1 MNKMKKKTR
10 VFIMIGIAILSIFI
24 GIGLGSVFVSPT
36 KIVEIFMNKT
46 IDYPLPEN
54 FNVIYSSLICNIRL
68 PRVLL
73 AFLVGSALAV
83 SGTVMQSVLKNP
95 LASSYGLGVSSGAG
109 LGAILVM
116 MSGVSSGI
124 LGIFLL
130 PVVGL
135 LFGLLTVF
143 LSISLASM
151 FDRDMSN
158 YTIVLTGM
166 VLSLFINAIMSTLA
180 STSKEYS
187 QRITLWQLGSFSLKE
202 WIYVIILFPIV
213 LGSILFFMRYTKE
226 LDIMTFGEEQAKSM
240 GIELKKMKWL
250 LIGMTAVLTGTAV
263 SFVGIIGFVD
273 LIAPHVIRRFFGC
286 EHKYVIPMSALFGGS
301 FMVIADLL
309 ARTLASPSEIPIGS
323 ITALVGAPF
332 FIYIF
337 LISRKER
344 SL

>member
-1 MNKMKKKTR
+1 MAG
-10 VFIMIGIAILSIFI
+10 VAFLSLILGI
-24 GIGLGSVFVSPT
+24 GIGSVFISPVQ
-36 KIVEIFMNKT
+36 IIEIFMNQMM
-46 IDYPLPEN
+46 DFPLPESLN
-54 FNVIYSSLICNIRL
+54 EIYVGLILNIRL

-73 AFLVGSALAV
+73 AFLVGAALSV

-116 MSGVSSGI
+116 MGGVSSGI
-124 LGIFLL
+124 LGTFLL

-135 LFGLLTVF
+135 TFGLVTVF
-143 LSISLASM
+143 ISIFLASK
-151 FDRDMSN
+151 FDRNMSN

-166 VLSLFINAIMSTLA
+166 VVSLFINAIMSTLA
-180 STSKEYS
+180 STSQEYS

-202 WIYVIILFPIV
+202 WSYVFVLFPIV
-213 LGSILFFMRYTKE
+213 LVCILFFMQFTDE
-226 LDIMTFGEEQAKSM
+226 LDILTFGEEQASAM
-240 GIELKKMKWL
+240 GIELKKTKWL

-263 SFVGIIGFVD
+263 SFVGVIGFVD
-273 LIAPHVIRRFFGC
+273 LIGPHVVRRMFGC

-309 ARTLASPSEIPIGS
+309 ARTLVSPSEIPIGS

-337 LISRKER
+337 FRSRKEK
-344 SL
+344 SA